1 MIRLI
6 NEKIIGWLKTIFK
19 GESMSFEFPT
29 FKVAEIE
36 AAINI
41 KDQATTDGKN
51 DLPRTSSRTFSNC
64 ENEAITKTDELRNK
78 EVKRA
83 AEYLKPKKKTISDC
97 QSELD
102 KKPYYIEQFE
112 NIVQKTLND
121 AFGKLS
127 NLKNAFSTEDNQV
140 RTFKLENRLSREP
153 RPLTTIGIIIGLIV
167 VAVLFYVELEVNSN
181 LLAPA
186 MTSGK
191 AEGLAIAGAVAGLNV
206 LVSFFIGYIALK
218 HFHHVQIKKRI
229 IAKIG
234 LFFYAIFIIY
244 INWSMGA
251 YRSIYEATGVN
262 LTDVLTGVATA
273 EAVSGNATYPWTVSL
288 TFTSLILVF
297 VGLGFAL
304 LSLIDGYFFDD
315 RYPGYGSVGK
325 DRKEKEEEINRIR
338 QHITTEINLK
348 FKNELRK
355 TREKEEML
363 TKNTLNNWSTCTTEV
378 ENVFE
383 KYRRFANELDDGLDH
398 IIGEYRS
405 VNGMYRTT
413 AEPEYWKDEKGKVKT
428 RYYNLSE
435 TKKQPEKVFLDFTSF
450 YLTRDEIEKK
460 RKSYQDFIASEANKY
475 IAQLNEQ
482 QQRVTKEISDIREKF
497 NVHTIA

>member
-6 NEKIIGWLKTIFK
+6 YERIIVWFKTVFK
-19 GESMSFEFPT
+19 GESMSYEFPT

-41 KDQATTDGKN
+41 KDKATTEGKN
-51 DLPRTSSRTFSNC
+51 NLPRTNSRTFSNC
-64 ENEAITKTDELRNK
+64 ENEAITKTDALRYK

-83 AEYLKPKKKTISDC
+83 AEYLKPKRKTIADC

-102 KKPYYIEQFE
+102 QKPYYIEQFE
-112 NIVQKTLND
+112 NTVQKTLND
-121 AFGKLS
+121 AAGKLS
-127 NLKNAFSTEDNQV
+127 NLKNAFSIEDNQV
-140 RTFKLENRLSREP
+140 RTFKLENRLTREP
-153 RPLTTIGIIIGLIV
+153 KPLTIIGIIIGLIV
-167 VAVLFYVELEVNSN
+167 ITFLFLIELEVNSN

-186 MTSGK
+186 MVSGK
-191 AEGLAIAGAVAGLNV
+191 AEGLAIAAAVAGLNV
-206 LVSFFIGYIALK
+206 LVSFFIGYIVLK
-218 HFHHVQIKKRI
+218 LFHHAQVIKRI
-229 IAKIG
+229 LAKIG
-234 LFFYAIFIIY
+234 LFFYTIFIIY

-273 EAVSGNATYPWTVSL
+273 EAVSGNATFPWTVSL

-297 VGLGFAL
+297 VGIGFAL
-304 LSLIDGYFFDD
+304 ISLIDGYFFDD

-325 DRKEKEEEINRIR
+325 DRKEKKDEINRIR

-348 FKNELRK
+348 FKNELRQ
-355 TREKEEML
+355 TREKQEKL
-363 TKNTLNNWSTCTTEV
+363 TKITLNNWSTCTTEV

-383 KYRRFANELDDGLDH
+383 KYRRFADELDDGLDH

-405 VNGMYRTT
+405 VNGMYRNT
-413 AEPEYWKDEKGKVKT
+413 AEPEYWKDEQGKVKT

-435 TKKQPEKVFLDFTSF
+435 HKKKPEKVFLDFTSF
-450 YLTRDEIEKK
+450 YIIRDEIEKK
-460 RKSYQDFIASEANKY
+460 RKQYQDLIASDANKY
-475 IAQLNEQ
+475 IAQLNEYQ
-482 QQRVTKEISDIREKF
+482 QKVSKETTDIREKY
-497 NVHTIA
+497 NVHATS

>member
-1 MIRLI
+1 MIRFT
-6 NEKIIGWLKTIFK
+6 KRIIGWLKTIFK
-19 GESMSFEFPT
+19 GENMSFEFPT

-36 AAINI
+36 SAINI

-51 DLPRTSSRTFSNC
+51 NLPRTNSRTFSNC
-64 ENEAITKTDELRNK
+64 ENEAITKTDALRNK

-83 AEYLKPKKKTISDC
+83 AEYLKPKKKTISDS

-112 NIVQKTLND
+112 NTVQKTLND
-121 AFGKLS
+121 AVGKLS
-127 NLKNAFSTEDNQV
+127 NLKNAFSIEDNQV

-153 RPLTTIGIIIGLIV
+153 KPLTTIGIIIGLIV
-167 VAVLFYVELEVNSN
+167 ISVLFYVELEVNSN

-186 MTSGK
+186 MISGK

-218 HFHHVQIKKRI
+218 HFHHVQVKKRI
-229 IAKIG
+229 LAKIG
-234 LFFYAIFIIY
+234 LFFYTIFIFY

-251 YRSIYEATGVN
+251 YRSIYEATGEN
-262 LTDVLTGVATA
+262 FADSLTGASTTATA
-273 EAVSGNATYPWTVSL
+273 AIGNATFPWTVGL
-288 TFTSLILVF
+288 TFTSMILVF
-297 VGLGFAL
+297 VGIGFAL
-304 LSLIDGYFFDD
+304 VSLIDGYFFDD

-325 DRKEKEEEINRIR
+325 DRKEKENEINRIR

-348 FKNELRK
+348 FKSELRQ
-355 TREKEEML
+355 TREKEEKL
-363 TKNTLNNWSTCTTEV
+363 TKNILNNWSTCTTEV

-435 TKKQPEKVFLDFTSF
+435 TKKLPEKVFLDFASF

-497 NVHTIA
+497 NVHKIA

>member
-1 MIRLI
+1 
-6 NEKIIGWLKTIFK
+6 
-19 GESMSFEFPT
+19 
-29 FKVAEIE
+29 
-36 AAINI
+36 
-41 KDQATTDGKN
+41 
-51 DLPRTSSRTFSNC
+51 
-64 ENEAITKTDELRNK
+64 
-78 EVKRA
+78 
-83 AEYLKPKKKTISDC
+83 
-97 QSELD
+97 
-102 KKPYYIEQFE
+102 
-112 NIVQKTLND
+112 
-121 AFGKLS
+121 
-127 NLKNAFSTEDNQV
+127 
-140 RTFKLENRLSREP
+140 
-153 RPLTTIGIIIGLIV
+153 
-167 VAVLFYVELEVNSN
+167 
-181 LLAPA
+181 
-186 MTSGK
+186 
-191 AEGLAIAGAVAGLNV
+191 
-206 LVSFFIGYIALK
+206 
-218 HFHHVQIKKRI
+218 
-229 IAKIG
+229 
-234 LFFYAIFIIY
+234 
-244 INWSMGA
+244 MGA

-497 NVHTIA
+497 NVHKIA